1 LGAVV
6 GGAVIAV
13 CGSFFVAVVPFV
25 DVAGFYPE
33 SASTSAHSESIRF
46 EGGAFVDH
54 RRGLRFS
61 DDGSFEK
68 IADPDP
74 IPPPQLVTPPSRRG
88 AAAIAIALAGIA
100 LPFLIASL
108 RRGIRSRIIA
118 AMLVL
123 VPMTI
128 LLFHAVA
135 AQKAAVF
142 VVVLPPLG
150 LLSLAAWSYRRWAGE
165 TEAPPP

>member
-1 LGAVV
+1 
-6 GGAVIAV
+6 
-13 CGSFFVAVVPFV
+13 
-25 DVAGFYPE
+25 VAGFYPE
-33 SASTSAHSESIRF
+33 STSASAHSESIRY
-46 EGGAFVDH
+46 EGGSFVDH

-68 IADPDP
+68 IAEPEP
-74 IPPPQLVTPPSRRG
+74 LPAAPLRTPASRRG
-88 AAAIAIALAGIA
+88 AAAVAIALAGIA

-108 RRGIRSRIIA
+108 RRAIRSRVIS

-123 VPMTI
+123 VPLTI

-135 AQKAAVF
+135 AQKAAAF

-150 LLSLAAWSYRRWAGE
+150 LLSLAAWSYRRWAWE
-165 TEAPPP
+165 TEAPPS